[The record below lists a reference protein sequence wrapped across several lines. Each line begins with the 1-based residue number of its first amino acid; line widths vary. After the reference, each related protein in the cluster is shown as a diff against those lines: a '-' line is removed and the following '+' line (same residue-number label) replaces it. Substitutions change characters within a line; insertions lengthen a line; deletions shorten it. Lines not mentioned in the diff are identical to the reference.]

1 MVNTTVF
8 GAVVPSSNLG
18 EATNDAPVAQRIE
31 QQFSKL
37 WDGGLNPPWC
47 TNCGME
53 QWLAFESHNLNVG
66 GSNPPPATL
75 M

>member
-18 EATNDAPVAQRIE
+18 EAANDAPVAQRIE

-37 WDGGLNPPWC
+37 WDGGLPIGFL
-47 TNCGME
+47 TRDSAMFK
-53 QWLAFESHNLNVG
+53 QA
-66 GSNPPPATL
+66 
-75 M
+75 